1 MLHPLWRAAFGRL
14 ANPLTRKERKSVPL
28 GRDWRLEDRLV
39 PAKIHVPA
47 IPTLSAPA
55 MPGLTSMDLAL
66 VGAIQRAWQVAP
78 GTTTSEWVVGLA
90 PGQTPQSLGSIGA
103 QVEPLPILPGS
114 YALTFASPQD
124 IATFGPQ
131 LAAQVGYAFPLTPRP
146 NVTKFIP
153 NDSLFPQQWHLRNIG
168 QTGGFVGEDAH
179 VVGPWNNYTGSGVVI
194 GVVDDG
200 VEHTHPDLQPNYDAA
215 DSYDFNSNDS
225 DPSPGGGDDHGTAVA
240 GVAAAKGNNNL
251 GVAGSAFNA
260 SIAGIRLLGAGFTD
274 NDESNALSYHK
285 DAIDIYNNSWG
296 PADIGTLGSIG
307 PLAYSALQTGY
318 STGRSGLG
326 TVFTWAA
333 GNGLG
338 FDDNVN
344 YDPYAN
350 SRFVIAVGA
359 INHRGDQATYS
370 EPGAPMLVTA
380 YSSSSGAPGITT
392 TDINNGYRNDF
403 GGTSSA
409 TPLVSGVIALMLEAN
424 PNLTIRDIQNIL
436 VRTARKND
444 PTDAGWST
452 NAAGYHINHKYGFG
466 AIDANAAVNL
476 AKTWTTV
483 APQKQFVGPLINV
496 NRPIPENNAVGV
508 SSSFTLT
515 QNYRLEHVEVV
526 FNATHPYRGDLEV
539 VLTSPS
545 GTKSVL
551 STQHFTDDGDNYSNW
566 VFSTVRHWGEQSA
579 GVWKLTVR
587 DKAAQDIGTFGSWQL
602 RVYGIDVPPSV
613 GGIETT
619 TLPYLENS
627 SVFVTNTLT
636 VGAAAGGGISG
647 ARVSI
652 TGNFSGAED
661 NLTLTNPNGLQG
673 IYDSGTGVLTISG
686 NGSAATYQAAL
697 RSVKFSSSS
706 ENPPAITKSISFV
719 VTDAN
724 GNASNPATRK
734 VAMIAVNDAPS
745 FTLQGPSI
753 VVDEDSGEQLFFDWA
768 TNISPG
774 PPEESGQTA
783 RIETVS
789 YDNPD
794 LFTFPPF
801 VDQFGT
807 LKFISAP
814 NAFGTSTVRIRA
826 RDNGGTAN
834 GGIDF
839 SGTQSFTITVI
850 NVNDAPIPKD
860 DRFVV
865 SEEKFLTV
873 NAPGVLGN
881 DQDMEGDAITAVK
894 LSNPT
899 HGVLS
904 FNANGS
910 FTYQPNPNFVG
921 NDTFT
926 YEATDGSLT
935 STPATVTIS
944 VAPVNDAPV
953 AVDDVASSDG
963 HPVTINVVANDTD
976 PDGDF
981 LRVGTYTRPT
991 LGSVTRLGN
1000 SLVYTPLPGAV
1011 GNDTFNYTVSDGNGG
1026 FDTGTVTV
1034 NVTDAIDPVV
1044 QGVKLTYGTGTTSVI
1059 DLASLTRSTL
1069 PWANISKF
1077 QFTFSENVNVT
1088 QPALTLTGGDGAT
1101 LNFNYNAATRTAT
1114 WSRTTGLPIDQY
1126 SLQLAAA
1133 SVTDMSGNSL
1143 TANWAKSFAV
1153 LPGDFDGNGV
1163 VEDVDLTGIQ
1173 ANFSQPGRILNRFAD
1188 VNGNGVVDATDLEIA
1203 RTNKGKRA

>member
-1 MLHPLWRAAFGRL
+1 MLHRFRRAAFGRL
-14 ANPLTRKERKSVPL
+14 ASSLTRKERKPVPL

-39 PAKIHVPA
+39 PAKIHTPA
-47 IPTLSAPA
+47 LPVVSAPA
-55 MPGLTSMDLAL
+55 MRGLDGMDLAL
-66 VGAIQRAWQVAP
+66 IGAIQRAWQVSP

-90 PGQTPQSLGSIGA
+90 PGQAPQSLGAFGA

-114 YALTFASPQD
+114 YGLTFASPQD

-146 NVTKFIP
+146 NVTKFVP
-153 NDSLFPQQWHLRNIG
+153 NDTLFPNQWHLRNTG
-168 QTGGFVGEDAH
+168 QTGGIVGADART
-179 VVGPWNNYTGSGVVI
+179 VPVWDNYTGSGVVI

-215 DSYDFNSNDS
+215 DSFDFNGNDN

-240 GVAAAKGNNNL
+240 GVAAAKGNNSL
-251 GVAGSAFNA
+251 GVTGAAFNA
-260 SIAGIRLLGAGFTD
+260 SIAGLRLLGGSFND

-285 DAIDIYNNSWG
+285 DAVDIYNNSWG
-296 PADIGTLGSIG
+296 PVDIGTLGSIG
-307 PLAYSALQTGY
+307 PLALSALQTGY

-338 FDDNVN
+338 NNDNVN

-359 INHRGDQATYS
+359 IDHKGKQATYS
-370 EPGAPMLVTA
+370 EPGAPMLVSA

-392 TDINNGYRNDF
+392 TDINNGYRPDF

-424 PNLTIRDIQNIL
+424 PDLTIRDIQNIL

-444 PTDAGWST
+444 AGDAGWTT

-466 AIDANAAVNL
+466 AIDATSAVNL
-476 AKTWTTV
+476 AKNWQTV

-496 NRPIPENNAVGV
+496 NRPIPDNNAVGV

-539 VLTSPS
+539 VLTAPS

-551 STQHFTDDGDNYSNW
+551 STQHFEDDGDNYSNW

-587 DKAAQDIGTFGSWQL
+587 DKAAQDLGTFGSWQL

-636 VGAAAGGGISG
+636 VNAAAGGSISS

-652 TGNFSGAED
+652 SGNFSGAED

-673 IYDSGTGVLTISG
+673 IYDSGSGVLTISG
-686 NGSAATYQAAL
+686 AGSPATYQAAL

-706 ENPPAITKSISFV
+706 QNPPAITKSVSFV

-724 GNASNPATRK
+724 GNDSDAAVRK
-734 VAMIAVNDAPS
+734 ISMIAVNDAPS
-745 FTLQGPSI
+745 FIVGPD
-753 VVDEDSGEQLFFDWA
+753 VLVDEDAGAQSIAGWA
-768 TNISPG
+768 TSISPG
-774 PPEESGQTA
+774 PPEESNQQA
-783 RIETVS
+783 RMETVS
-789 YDNPD
+789 FDNPG
-794 LFTFPPF
+794 LYSFAPF
-801 VDQFGT
+801 VEADGT
-807 LKFISAP
+807 LRFTTAP
-814 NAFGTSTVRIRA
+814 NAFGVSTVKVRA

-839 SGTQSFTITVI
+839 SPSQTFTITVV
-850 NVNDAPIPKD
+850 NVNDAPITHD
-860 DRFVV
+860 DRLVV
-865 SEEKFLTV
+865 SEDKLLTV
-873 NAPGVLGN
+873 SAPGVLGN
-881 DQDMEGDAITAVK
+881 DMDMEGDAMTAVK

-904 FNANGS
+904 FNTNGS

-926 YEATDGSLT
+926 YAATDGVLPSGAT
-935 STPATVTIS
+935 TVTIS
-944 VAPVNDAPV
+944 VAPINDAPV
-953 AVDDVASSDG
+953 AADDVASSDG
-963 HPVTINVVANDTD
+963 HPVTINVAANDTD
-976 PDGDF
+976 ADGDY

-991 LGSVTRLGN
+991 LGSVTRQGN

-1011 GNDTFNYTVSDGNGG
+1011 GTDTFNYTVSDGNGG
-1026 FDTGTVTV
+1026 FDTGMVTV
-1034 NVTDAIDPVV
+1034 NVTDAITPVV
-1044 QGVKLTYGTGTTSVI
+1044 QSVKLTYGTSTTAVI
-1059 DLASLTRSTL
+1059 DLASLNQNTL
-1069 PWANISKF
+1069 PWASISKF
-1077 QFTFSENVNVT
+1077 QVTFSENVNVN
-1088 QPALTLTGGDGAT
+1088 PLALTLTGGDGAA
-1101 LNFNYNAATRTAT
+1101 LNFSYNAATRTAT
-1114 WSRTTGLPIDQY
+1114 WSRATGLPIDQY
-1126 SLQLAAA
+1126 SLRLDGSLVAD
-1133 SVTDMSGNSL
+1133 VNGN
-1143 TANWAKSFAV
+1143 AMAGIWAKSFAV

-1163 VEDVDLTGIQ
+1163 VDDVDLAGIQ

-1188 VNGNGVVDATDLEIA
+1188 VNGNGVVDATDLEVA